1 MIIQTERTNGY
12 GKDFTFRE
20 TLNECLKNPDFR
32 AEWEALEPE
41 RQAAKDWLEETKE
54 PESAAK

>member
-1 MIIQTERTNGY
+1 M
-12 GKDFTFRE
+12 GKTFRE

-32 AEWEALEPE
+32 AEWKALEPE